1 MNRRTY
7 LSATSVTVAS
17 ALAGCSA
24 LIGGS
29 GDVRVDDT
37 TQREQ
42 TYELDLQEGDTVE
55 IIAGIQKG
63 SGGEVALSHDSQNLL
78 SKEFETKQTFERTIT
93 GNGVHEL
100 LVRPSES
107 TVMSIKAV
115 VNP

>member
-7 LSATSVTVAS
+7 LSATSVAVAS
-17 ALAGCSA
+17 VLGGCSA

-55 IIAGIQKG
+55 VITEIPKG
-63 SGGEVALSHDSQNLL
+63 SGGEVALSHESQEVL
-78 SKEFETKQTFERTIT
+78 SKELKTKQTFERTIT
-93 GNGVHEL
+93 GTGVHEL
-100 LVRPSES
+100 SVRPSES

-115 VNP
+115 VHS